1 MASMCAS
8 YNSKCIS
15 LFLAP
20 SLSDFNCKVQ
30 SEMASLPDSVKEAGC
45 QVRVVACVCVLEGG
59 VTDRGAGEQVP
70 KVHSKEQ

>member
-20 SLSDFNCKVQ
+20 SLLDFNCKVQ

-45 QVRVVACVCVLEGG
+45 QVQVVACVCVC
-59 VTDRGAGEQVP
+59 VCVSVCVCVRWWSDRQRSG
-70 KVHSKEQ
+70 

>member
-20 SLSDFNCKVQ
+20 SLLDFNCKVQ

-45 QVRVVACVCVLEGG
+45 QVRVVACVCVC
-59 VTDRGAGEQVP
+59 VC
-70 KVHSKEQ
+70 